1 MRAHDRTV
9 ARYSSRMQTALDVL
23 AILDRLAAAG
33 VRCWLD
39 GGWGVDA
46 LLGVQTRA
54 HDDLDLVV
62 AAEQLP
68 ALYAALALD
77 DYALAEDALPT
88 RAVLRAPPD
97 RRVDLHP
104 VAFDAAGGTQ
114 QLPDGA
120 SFRYPPEGFH
130 GRGVIAGR
138 AIACLT
144 AKVQL
149 LCHTGYEPDADDR
162 HDVQALCARFGL
174 ALPAGYE

>member
-1 MRAHDRTV
+1 
-9 ARYSSRMQTALDVL
+9 MQSATDVL

-46 LLGVQTRA
+46 LLGVQTRP

-77 DYALAEDALPT
+77 GYTVAEDALPT

-104 VAFDAAGGTQ
+104 VTFDAEGGGTQ

-120 SFRYPPEGFH
+120 SFRYPPAGFH

-138 AIACLT
+138 AVACLT
-144 AKVQL
+144 AEVQL
-149 LCHTGYEPDADDR
+149 LCHTGYDLDDNDR
-162 HDVQALCARFGL
+162 RDVRALCARFRL
-174 ALPAGYE
+174 EAPDGYG